1 MAPERVSTFAGQNW
15 LITPVA
21 LAVNEAKPSGI
32 SDQKWLL
39 VLTGV
44 GIIDLRGNNANDWR
58 RETLIIY
65 PDMQAPLQY
74 AVNRYSIPRPVG
86 LNTRPDLDLEQW
98 AQFAGISSIFNKDS
112 EIASET
118 ARTDA
123 GFAVDVWRPNP
134 FFSTTDAGG
143 RPANNVFTGIAVD
156 VAVRNHRATLHR
168 VSYHI
173 TLVGKIV
180 FLVQSGVMNK

>member
-1 MAPERVSTFAGQNW
+1 MTTQSVTTFAGQNW
-15 LITPVA
+15 LITPAA
-21 LAVNEAKPSGI
+21 LAVNETTPSTI

-44 GIIDLRGNNANDWR
+44 GIIDLRGNNASDWR
-58 RETLIIY
+58 RETLVIY

-74 AVNRYSIPRPVG
+74 AVERYSIPRPVG
-86 LNTRPDLDLEQW
+86 LNTRLDLDLEQW
-98 AQFAGISSIFNKDS
+98 APFAAISSIFNKDS

-118 ARTDA
+118 SRTDA

-143 RPANNVFTGIAVD
+143 RPANKVFTGIAVD
-156 VAVRNHRATLHR
+156 IAVRNHRATLHR
-168 VSYHI
+168 ISYHI
-173 TLVGKIV
+173 TLLGRIV
-180 FLVQSGVMNK
+180 FLVKSGV

>member
-1 MAPERVSTFAGQNW
+1 MAPEHVSTFAGQNW
-15 LITPVA
+15 LIAPAA
-21 LAVNEAKPSGI
+21 LAVNEAKPSSI
-32 SDQKWLL
+32 NDQKWLL

-44 GIIDLRGNNANDWR
+44 GIIDLRGNANDWR

-74 AVNRYSIPRPVG
+74 AVNRYSIPKPVG

-98 AQFAGISSIFNKDS
+98 APFAAVSSIFNKDS
-112 EIASET
+112 EIASQPP
-118 ARTDA
+118 RTDA
-123 GFAVDVWRPNP
+123 GFAVDIWRPNS

-143 RPANNVFTGIAVD
+143 KPVNNIFTGIAVD
-156 VAVRNHRATLHR
+156 VAVRNQRATLHR

-173 TLVGKIV
+173 TLLGKIV
-180 FLVQSGVMNK
+180 FLVQSGV

>member
-1 MAPERVSTFAGQNW
+1 MPTESVLNFAGQNW
-15 LITPVA
+15 LITPAA
-21 LAVNEAKPSGI
+21 LAVNERKPRNI

-44 GIIDLRGNNANDWR
+44 GIIDLRGNNPNDWR

-74 AVNRYSIPRPVG
+74 AVNRYSIPKPVG

-98 AQFAGISSIFNKDS
+98 APFAAVSSIFNKDS
-112 EIASET
+112 EIASQPP
-118 ARTDA
+118 RTDA
-123 GFAVDVWRPNP
+123 GFAVDIWRPNS

-143 RPANNVFTGIAVD
+143 KPVNNIFTGIAVD
-156 VAVRNHRATLHR
+156 VAVRNQRATLHR

-173 TLVGKIV
+173 TLLGKIV
-180 FLVQSGVMNK
+180 FLVQSGV

>member
-1 MAPERVSTFAGQNW
+1 MSPERVLKFPGQNW
-15 LITPVA
+15 LITPAA
-21 LAVNEAKPSGI
+21 LAVNEANPSSI
-32 SDQKWLL
+32 SDQKWHL
-39 VLTGV
+39 VLSGV

-74 AVNRYSIPRPVG
+74 AVNRYSIPKPVG

-98 AQFAGISSIFNKDS
+98 APFAAVSSIFHKDS
-112 EIASET
+112 EIASEPP
-118 ARTDA
+118 RTDA

-143 RPANNVFTGIAVD
+143 RPANKVFTGIAVD

-173 TLVGKIV
+173 TLLGKIV
-180 FLVQSGVMNK
+180 FLVKSGV

>member
-1 MAPERVSTFAGQNW
+1 MATESVLNFAGQNW
-15 LITPVA
+15 LITPAA
-21 LAVNEAKPSGI
+21 LALSEAKPSSI

-74 AVNRYSIPRPVG
+74 AVNRYSMPKPVG

-98 AQFAGISSIFNKDS
+98 APFAAISAIFSKDS
-112 EIASET
+112 EIASQPP
-118 ARTDA
+118 RTDA

-134 FFSTTDAGG
+134 FLSTTDAGG
-143 RPANNVFTGIAVD
+143 RPANKVFTGIAVD
-156 VAVRNHRATLHR
+156 VAVRNNRARAASRQL
-168 VSYHI
+168 SYYS
-173 TLVGKIV
+173 
-180 FLVQSGVMNK
+180 SGQNRLLS